1 MIDNWF
7 TNKCMALVGPNGRA
21 LSGDALE
28 AAEAALSGAKQSN
41 RKLWTDRNGFFYQ
54 KERRLFARA
63 LPLTDRNG
71 NPVRICGRPVKIKAN
86 FCSKCGGSAPGG
98 WWRCG
103 GCGKHIGNESKTC
116 PHCGREQNPSLRLDL
131 SDGSWRKDEEVF
143 AERFE
148 LSDIAPLMEKGLN
161 IQESQCAVL
170 LEGGAV
176 VDVLNAGFYQ
186 AADFEAKDGT
196 PTGDRSIVMVDNSE
210 VVLPVCVEAVRTGDD
225 IEADLHAVIAL
236 RFDAANAK
244 EFMRNLMGSSLY
256 LRNDTITASLA
267 YDEIAHCILQDV
279 DASAREFCNTQ
290 SVTELFKSADVRIR
304 LENHIA
310 ARLVRNLGSIGMRF
324 IRLKEVEFESEVFA
338 KLRDMSGQVEAKRR
352 EIEFMQRADE
362 LANDAT
368 RREAMSEYDMEDY
381 MNQLAHE
388 KGIKD
393 ELREQELERMRGVW
407 AAEKERSALNHQN
420 SLADLQQESE
430 LGRDLR
436 QTEHEEETRELRH
449 RKELERRIAEQNS
462 SLEFMKVETLIQDIR
477 IEIETKKTRAEQ
489 DTTEGWLKIKQQ
501 KEAFNQNQKI
511 ELMKAASGVDM
522 QALIMAE
529 EDPEKRE
536 HLLRLHEQEMQSKM
550 TPELLLAAA
559 AARGNPAAAEALSRM
574 NKDQLA
580 AIERSKTE
588 NREVYERMLS
598 MNERM
603 FSQATD
609 SMAKNAANSNTTQII
624 K

>member
-7 TNKCMALVGPNGRA
+7 TNKCMALVGANGRA
-21 LSGDALE
+21 LSGEALE
-28 AAEAALSGAKQSN
+28 AAEEALTGAKQAN

-54 KERRLFARA
+54 QERRLFARA
-63 LPLTDRNG
+63 VPLTDRNG
-71 NPVRICGRPVKIKAN
+71 NPVRICGRPVKTKAN
-86 FCSKCGGSAPGG
+86 FCSKCGGAAPGG

-148 LSDIAPLMEKGLN
+148 LSDVAPLMEKGLN
-161 IQESQCAVL
+161 IQESQCAIL

-176 VDVLNAGFYQ
+176 VDVLYAGFYQ
-186 AADFEAKDGT
+186 AADIAAKEE
-196 PTGDRSIVMVDNSE
+196 PPAGDRSIVMVDNSE
-210 VVLPVCVEAVRTGDD
+210 FVLPVCVEAIRTSDD
-225 IEADLHAVIAL
+225 IEANLHAVISL

-244 EFMRNLMGSSLY
+244 EFMCNLMGSSLY
-256 LRNDTITASLA
+256 LRNDTVTASLA

-279 DASAREFCNTQ
+279 DASAREFCNKQ
-290 SVTELFKSADVRIR
+290 SVVELFKSADVRLR

-310 ARLVRNLGSIGMRF
+310 ERLVRNLGSIGMRF
-324 IRLKEVEFESEVFA
+324 IRLKEVEFESEVFD

-368 RREAMSEYDMEDY
+368 RREAMSEYEMEDY

-393 ELREQELERMRGVW
+393 ELRLQELERMRGVW
-407 AAEKERSALNHQN
+407 AAEKERIEQLHRND
-420 SLADLQQESE
+420 LADLQQEGE

-436 QTEHEEETRELRH
+436 RTEHEEELRKLRH
-449 RKELERRIAEQNS
+449 RRELERRVAEQNS
-462 SLEFMKVETLIQDIR
+462 SLEFMKVETQIQEIKL
-477 IEIETKKTRAEQ
+477 EIEKKRTAAEQ
-489 DTTEGWLKIKQQ
+489 EATESWLKIKQQ
-501 KEAFNQNQKI
+501 KQIFNQNQKI
-511 ELMKAASGVDM
+511 EMIRAVSGADM
-522 QALIMAE
+522 RALLMAE

-559 AARGNPAAAEALSRM
+559 AARGNPAAAEALSHM
-574 NKDQLA
+574 NREQLA
-580 AIERSKTE
+580 AIERSKAE
-588 NREVYERMLS
+588 NREVYEHMLQ

-609 SMAKNAANSNTTQII
+609 SMAKNSANTNTTQII